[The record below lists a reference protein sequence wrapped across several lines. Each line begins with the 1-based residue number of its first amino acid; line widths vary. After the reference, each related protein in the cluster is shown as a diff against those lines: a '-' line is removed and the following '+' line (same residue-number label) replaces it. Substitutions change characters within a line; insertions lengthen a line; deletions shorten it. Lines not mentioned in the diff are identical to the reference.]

1 MSKKELGQYF
11 TINESLQKFVFDKTM
26 YKGQPLLEPSF
37 GAGHLLRLFLA
48 SDPDYPMVCCELDKT
63 IKPCVTF
70 KGQEIMYGDFT
81 KMVLNRRFKTI
92 IGNPPYVKKEK
103 NRNLYLQFIEKCV
116 DLLTEDGELIFIV
129 PSDFLKLTSATEI
142 IRKMVIEGSFTD
154 FLFPNNE
161 RLFEESIV
169 DVVIFRYQK
178 GIKTNK
184 CIYNGVEK
192 QWRFNEG
199 IITFTTFAEN
209 TTTIDELFD
218 CYVGFVSGR
227 DEVFCNDLGT
237 MSLLCDKDTVKKFI
251 YVENFPTGVSAV
263 DTYLNV
269 NKKELLSRKI
279 RKFGDENW
287 FEWGAIR
294 NRAAIEERLGRDC
307 IYIRTMTRKEEVAF
321 IGKVQFFGGG
331 LLCLV
336 PKVEGLDLSAI
347 IKTINSSQVKQDYIY
362 AGRFKIGQKQVRF
375 IHIP

>member
-1 MSKKELGQYF
+1 
-11 TINESLQKFVFDKTM
+11 
-26 YKGQPLLEPSF
+26 
-37 GAGHLLRLFLA
+37 
-48 SDPDYPMVCCELDKT
+48 
-63 IKPCVTF
+63 
-70 KGQEIMYGDFT
+70 
-81 KMVLNRRFKTI
+81 
-92 IGNPPYVKKEK
+92 
-103 NRNLYLQFIEKCV
+103 
-116 DLLTEDGELIFIV
+116 
-129 PSDFLKLTSATEI
+129 
-142 IRKMVIEGSFTD
+142 MVIEGSFTD